1 MKPGVRRSG
10 HGTRQKLEVAE
21 RWHTVQFISA
31 GVSRMM
37 TIGKDLLTCR
47 PMTLILDRFIV

>member
-1 MKPGVRRSG
+1 MKPGVGRFG
-10 HGTRQKLEVAE
+10 HGTRQKLEDAE
-21 RWHTVQFISA
+21 RWHTISA
-31 GVSRMM
+31 EVSRMM